1 MAFSRY
7 QNDSTVRGGKLLKTA
22 AAVDAIRKQV
32 RRGNI
37 PCKEVSLKTG
47 QRLDHIANQE
57 YGDGRLWWVIAAC
70 SNIGWAM
77 QAPPGT
83 ILRIPMS
90 LTDIQGL
97 I

>member
-1 MAFSRY
+1 MSFSRY
-7 QNDSTVRGGKLLKTA
+7 QNDPSIRRGKLLQTA

-37 PCKEVSLKTG
+37 PYREVTLKTG

-70 SNIGWAM
+70 SNIGWAL
-77 QAPPGT
+77 QAPSGT
-83 ILRIPMS
+83 ILRIPINIS
-90 LTDIQGL
+90 DVQGL